1 MEHNIKIGDSIV
13 VAIDGKALSGKV
25 TDARRNSLGKP
36 VIDLELD
43 ESCGYK
49 IVRE

>member
-1 MEHNIKIGDSIV
+1 MEHNVKTGDSIV
-13 VAIDGKALSGKV
+13 IAIDGKALSGKV
-25 TDARRNSLGKP
+25 IDTRCNSLGKP